1 MFLHYSLW
9 IKTRCKLD
17 KIVTNETD
25 IVFTLNEVTVVLKFG
40 KMSVKMLF

>member
-1 MFLHYSLW
+1 MYTVNE

-25 IVFTLNEVTVVLKFG
+25 IVFTLNESLTVMLKFG
-40 KMSVKMLF
+40 KLSVKILF